1 MPTLFPL
8 PVLQIPHYPVTYV
21 LRLFNKVFLMRV
33 VQIPTLFDNYTYLI
47 ICEVTGQAAIV
58 DSPDAEATL
67 AVIQKEKDIDPIA
80 IFSTHHHLDHVGGN
94 IDLLKYKKMEVYG
107 GANDASRIPG
117 LTHPLK
123 EGDKI
128 QLGKIRFSILDIP
141 GHTRGHIA
149 YVGPQSVFCG
159 DTLFAGGC
167 GRLFEG
173 TPEQMF
179 HSLSKLKNLP
189 NDTFVYCGH
198 EYTQKNLE
206 FALKLEPKNEALQKK
221 CQQVVALQQKNIS
234 TVPTTMAEEKS
245 YNPFLRGESVELIES
260 MKKKVPGLKTDAVSV
275 FAAARKLKDNF

>member
-1 MPTLFPL
+1 
-8 PVLQIPHYPVTYV
+8 
-21 LRLFNKVFLMRV
+21 MRV

-47 ICEVTGQAAIV
+47 ICERTGQAAIV
-58 DSPDAEATL
+58 DSPDAEATW
-67 AVIQKEKDIDPIA
+67 AVVQTEKVEPVA

-94 IDLLKYKKMEVYG
+94 EGLLKYKKMEVYG
-107 GANDASRIPG
+107 GANDVSRIPG

-128 QLGKIRFSILDIP
+128 QLGEISFSILDIP

-149 YVGPQSVFCG
+149 YVKEAPSPIWGEGRGEGECAVFCG

-173 TPEQMF
+173 TPEQMIR
-179 HSLSKLKNLP
+179 SLSKLKNLS

-206 FALKLEPKNEALQKK
+206 FALTLEPTNGKLKEKY
-221 CQQVVALQQKNIS
+221 QQVLAFRKKNIS
-234 TVPTTMAEEKS
+234 TVPTTIAEEKS
-245 YNPFLRGESVELIES
+245 YNPFLRWEYPELIGSLKEK
-260 MKKKVPGLKTDAVSV
+260 MPGLKTDAVSV
-275 FAAARKLKDNF
+275 FAATRRLKDNF